1 MKNFDQP
8 GWTVT
13 VEAPVGGVSSGDPLQ
28 VNKLFGICCN
38 DAAAG
43 EDVELRLV
51 GAFTLPTTATETWAV
66 GEIAYFDP
74 ATGLLTTTAGA
85 LDIVAVALDAVTGPA
100 EGSFLLLGPAF
111 ATQ

>member
-1 MKNFDQP
+1 MKNYNQP
-8 GWTVT
+8 ARTVT
-13 VEAPVGGVSSGDPLQ
+13 LVAPVGGVSSGDPVQ
-28 VNKLFGICCN
+28 INKIFGVCCN

-43 EDVELRLV
+43 EEVEV
-51 GAFTLPTTATETWAV
+51 MVMGAFNLPTTAAETWAQ

-85 LDIVAVALDAVTGPA
+85 LDIVAVALEAVTGPA
-100 EGSFLLLGPAF
+100 VGSFMLLGPGF